1 MFVWME
7 NNELKVAFQRE
18 FVPED
23 AIEIDT
29 LGLNPVPPLEVF
41 IKIENG
47 RIVLRSQDEILQKL
61 KEAKLTEL
69 KNYVGRLLEPT
80 DYVVVRIAEEEINGD
95 TDTAEQLKQKYAKQL
110 QEREA
115 IRRWNEQMKQA
126 IKKAKTLEELRQI
139 EIRYG

>member
-47 RIVLRSQDEILQKL
+47 RIVLRNQDEILQKL

-69 KNYVGRLLEPT
+69 KNYVANLLEPT
-80 DYVVVRIAEEEINGD
+80 DYVVVRIAEAEINGD
-95 TDTAEQLKQKYAKQL
+95 TETAEQLKQKYAKPL

-115 IRRWNEQMKQA
+115 IRQWNEQTKQA
-126 IKKAKTLEELRQI
+126 IRNAKTLDELKQI